1 MTSSTS
7 SATTEKLRIAFATL
21 GLPEMVVTDN
31 GSNFVG
37 SEFDDFL
44 KMNRIRHIRTASY
57 HHASNGPA
65 ERAVKTFKEGK
76 CGKPEYQESRCCITS
91 QTSTGVSPAELLLGR
106 KPRPRL
112 DLVYPE
118 MG

>member
-1 MTSSTS
+1 
-7 SATTEKLRIAFATL
+7 
-21 GLPEMVVTDN
+21 MVVTDN

-65 ERAVKTFKEGK
+65 DMAVKAFKEGTK
-76 CGKPEYQESRCCITS
+76 VNQVK
-91 QTSTGVSPAELLLGR
+91 VHHLLNINGTFAF
-106 KPRPRL
+106 
-112 DLVYPE
+112 
-118 MG
+118 